1 MNLIFFYSGTK
12 LRDLVQNKSQL
23 NKDEQLLRQI
33 QDQSD
38 NESELSFSELVSD
51 YAASRQTNE
60 KDVDS
65 DGSFEKLE
73 ISEADGLANKTEEG
87 AASFLR
93 RSLSEV
99 SSFESSGDF
108 DDCRSNVSE
117 ERIVKWSSQLLLAL
131 EKLHYLGVVCR

>member
-1 MNLIFFYSGTK
+1 M
-12 LRDLVQNKSQL
+12 QNKSQL
-23 NKDEQLLRQI
+23 SKDEQLLRQI

-73 ISEADGLANKTEEG
+73 ISEAGGLANKREES
-87 AASFLR
+87 AASSLR

-131 EKLHYLGVVCR
+131 EKLHSLGVVCR

>member
-1 MNLIFFYSGTK
+1 M
-12 LRDLVQNKSQL
+12 QNKSQL